1 MGNRYE
7 ILLKQGTLEVEL
19 SSDDDYFMTKQLNK
33 WYQALLDPSIS
44 FKPPASPP
52 LSSSHAPSKLAEKPA
67 REEPVLRNFSETQS
81 QSNAQNQ
88 TSAEPQN
95 AENQL
100 IQASSSQTS
109 SSAQEPEPDFT
120 EDDLDALLQEGLTDL
135 SHHQA
140 ELSQPSE
147 PLTTRQERFIEAD
160 VPSDPVSAEVPSS
173 EPVSKKP
180 VIEDDFEAVMAS
192 IEEDLQA
199 ESPQVPPQSLK
210 TREFKDEMAIAS
222 VDAPEPDL
230 PKFTV
235 PKPNPDAL
243 GIRKV
248 DLEMVESLTDLYER
262 STAQTPEDFLMLSA
276 YYLSFCEREP
286 KYSLKKINAL
296 IVKSGLTPVNHSVI
310 EAALE
315 KQLIELVPDMT
326 GTAEVIEYRI
336 TASGSVSG
344 KTFTESLL

>member
-44 FKPPASPP
+44 FKPPALSISSASPRLNPEPVMPQTKPDARTETLESPP
-52 LSSSHAPSKLAEKPA
+52 IGEPSPSPEAKTAPA
-67 REEPVLRNFSETQS
+67 PVDL
-81 QSNAQNQ
+81 
-88 TSAEPQN
+88 
-95 AENQL
+95 
-100 IQASSSQTS
+100 
-109 SSAQEPEPDFT
+109 QEPEPDFT
-120 EDDLDALLQEGLTDL
+120 EDDLEALLEEGLSDL

-140 ELSQPSE
+140 ELSQPVE

-160 VPSDPVSAEVPSS
+160 IPESLDIPEESSAAEPDPIAPSE
-173 EPVSKKP
+173 SKKP
-180 VIEDDFEAVMAS
+180 VVEDDFEAVMAS
-192 IEEDLQA
+192 IEEDLLS
-199 ESPQVPPQSLK
+199 ESDQQPPQPLK
-210 TREFKDEMAIAS
+210 LKGNDGPAITSA
-222 VDAPEPDL
+222 DAPEPDL

-262 STAQTPEDFLMLSA
+262 STAQTPEDYLMLSA

-286 KYSLKKINAL
+286 KYSLKKLNAL

-315 KQLIELVPDMT
+315 KQLIELMPDMT

-336 TASGSVSG
+336 TASGTASG
-344 KTFTESLL
+344 KAFTESLL

>member
-7 ILLKQGTLEVEL
+7 IHLKQGTLEVEL

-44 FKPPASPP
+44 FKPPAPPPSLPPTPVPSISSEAKSPEKTVSVESKDVP
-52 LSSSHAPSKLAEKPA
+52 KAPELE
-67 REEPVLRNFSETQS
+67 L
-81 QSNAQNQ
+81 
-88 TSAEPQN
+88 TS
-95 AENQL
+95 
-100 IQASSSQTS
+100 
-109 SSAQEPEPDFT
+109 EPDFT

-135 SHHQA
+135 SHHESFSQA
-140 ELSQPSE
+140 ELSQPTE

-160 VPSDPVSAEVPSS
+160 VSETEVPS
-173 EPVSKKP
+173 EPVSKKS
-180 VIEDDFEAVMAS
+180 VVEDDFEAVMAS

-199 ESPQVPPQSLK
+199 ESQQEPPLSLK
-210 TREFKDEMAIAS
+210 TKDAPPLTSA
-222 VDAPEPDL
+222 DAPEPDL

-235 PKPNPDAL
+235 PKPNPDALGIRPNADVL

-336 TASGSVSG
+336 TASGTSSG
-344 KTFTESLL
+344 KAFTEALL